1 MFVHIYCA
9 TAVMVTGWACD
20 GHGPSSGFSSRSHFW
35 EMPFLFCY
43 VRRFAC
49 CAITLLLSDN
59 ADIFFSSRGKIDAFS
74 YRRKQKAFPIY
85 GQSDKRTDG
94 RAGGW
99 VAFVSMLIG
108 ELMKLKRQ
116 KLFLGQDQL
125 RADNLSLSIA
135 CFCC

>member
-1 MFVHIYCA
+1 
-9 TAVMVTGWACD
+9 
-20 GHGPSSGFSSRSHFW
+20 
-35 EMPFLFCY
+35 MPFLFCY

-59 ADIFFSSRGKIDAFS
+59 ADIFFSFRGKIDAFS
-74 YRRKQKAFPIY
+74 YRWKQKAFPIY
-85 GQSDKRTDG
+85 GQSDRRTDRRTGGRTDG
-94 RAGGW
+94 RAGGR